1 MRLIET
7 IALTASDAVRAS
19 SELAELRHAC
29 SQHDIMNLNARKEIE
44 YNEGLVNEQKEISS
58 RNYQELTNLREVM
71 SNLDKDLD
79 AKLQRLEILKREMEN
94 NH

>member
-1 MRLIET
+1 
-7 IALTASDAVRAS
+7 
-19 SELAELRHAC
+19 
-29 SQHDIMNLNARKEIE
+29 MNLNARKEIE

-79 AKLQRLEILKREMEN
+79 AKLQRFDILKREMEN